1 MTKVLHVIDH
11 LGLGGAQSAVL
22 DLIRCADRERLEIEV
37 AVMHG
42 RGPFAD
48 ALEREGIAVHSL
60 APGKWPPVYA
70 GNFLRLVREK
80 PYDVLHFHLNGAN
93 WVAKVAAGMGGVPGV
108 RVAHDHTSGDLK
120 FRGWQTLLPEAMA
133 HQFSD
138 CVIAVSE
145 EVREFLLKYES
156 LSPDLVET
164 VPNGVDTELFRPCSA
179 EEKIAAR
186 RLLGLPERAWIAGG
200 LGRLAFE
207 KNFSL
212 FVRVAAQLP
221 EMFFVIGGTGPEG
234 EMLKGE
240 IAKLGLGDRVKLLG
254 QVDERVAFHRS
265 LDVFVLTSLFE
276 GLPMTILEAMAS
288 GVPVVASRLP
298 GIARVIR
305 SGENGML
312 AETGEGEGFVSG
324 IEAVKNGKQVA
335 EAGRQ
340 TAVEKYG
347 AKLTA
352 RRVEDIYARL
362 LN

>member
-11 LGLGGAQSAVL
+11 LELGGAQSAML
-22 DLIRCADRERLEIEV
+22 DLIRCADRERLSIEV

-48 ALEREGIAVHSL
+48 ALEREGVTVHSL
-60 APGKWPPVYA
+60 APAKWPPIYV
-70 GNFLRLVREK
+70 GNFLRLAREN

-93 WVAKVAAGMGGVPGV
+93 WVAKVSAAMAAVPGV
-108 RVAHDHTSGDLK
+108 RVAHDHTSGDLR
-120 FRGWQTLLPEAMA
+120 FRGWHTLLPEALA

-145 EVREFLLKYES
+145 EVREFLLHYES

-164 VPNGVDTELFRPCSA
+164 VPNGVDTDLFRPCNA
-179 EEKIAAR
+179 EEKLAAR
-186 RLLGLPERAWIAGG
+186 RLLGLPEKAWIAGG
-200 LGRLAFE
+200 LGRLAYE

-212 FVRVAAQLP
+212 FVKVAARLP
-221 EMFFVIGGTGPEG
+221 EVFFVIGGTGPEE

-240 IAKLGLGDRVKLLG
+240 IAKLGVSERVRLLG
-254 QVDERVAFHRS
+254 QVDERVAFHRA

-276 GLPMTILEAMAS
+276 GLPMTILEAMSS

-312 AETGEGEGFVSG
+312 AEPGSEEEFVKG
-324 IEAVKNGKQVA
+324 IAEVKGGARVA
-335 EAGRQ
+335 AAGRR
-340 TAVEKYG
+340 TAEEKYG

-352 RRVEDIYARL
+352 RRVEAIYERL